1 LVYGK
6 EFPRLDLEASGRGAA
21 MISCIVGAALLMVV
35 LVGMEWVRG
44 DRW

>member
-1 LVYGK
+1 
-6 EFPRLDLEASGRGAA
+6 

>member
-1 LVYGK
+1 MT
-6 EFPRLDLEASGRGAA
+6 SW
-21 MISCIVGAALLMVV
+21 CIGAALLMVV